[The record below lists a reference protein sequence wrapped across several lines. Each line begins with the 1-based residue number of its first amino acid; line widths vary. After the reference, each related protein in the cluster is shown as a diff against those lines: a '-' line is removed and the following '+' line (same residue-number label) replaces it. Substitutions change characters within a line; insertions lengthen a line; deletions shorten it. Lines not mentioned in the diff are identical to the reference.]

1 MWVQHVQ
8 LSNMGLGCSGITE
21 ILRDTR
27 DFFGH
32 PWFGCAPLFQDLD
45 PYSAVRISVVPKL
58 SSGFRVL
65 VGVPSQVL
73 DTPDLLVYSYFNHRC
88 RSHSPTFR
96 SKWIKT
102 GDGTPIYRAIQWQNF
117 MVFKN
122 HLGFWGAN
130 DFWCKAILALALN
143 DRCPMRFAAAWTWEV
158 TCLRTLRLQ
167 SCWRGETWGPGWSW
181 KSFEDLKLGNTMV
194 GPPKIWIESRS
205 SHQFPAI
212 LGGIP

>member
-1 MWVQHVQ
+1 MRDKQHGKTIKGRYQAPDVGTTCTIKQ
-8 LSNMGLGCSGITE
+8 HGFELLWFHRNIEGHRG
-21 ILRDTR
+21 

-32 PWFGCAPLFQDLD
+32 PWFGCAPGFQGLD

-65 VGVPSQVL
+65 VGVPSQGL
-73 DTPDLLVYSYFNHRC
+73 DIPDLLVYSYFNHRC
-88 RSHSPTFR
+88 SSQSPTFR

-117 MVFKN
+117 MVFKK

-143 DRCPMRFAAAWTWEV
+143 HRCPMRFAAAWTWEV
-158 TCLRTLRLQ
+158 TCPRTPQLQ
-167 SCWRGETWGPGWSW
+167 SC
-181 KSFEDLKLGNTMV
+181 
-194 GPPKIWIESRS
+194 
-205 SHQFPAI
+205 
-212 LGGIP
+212 